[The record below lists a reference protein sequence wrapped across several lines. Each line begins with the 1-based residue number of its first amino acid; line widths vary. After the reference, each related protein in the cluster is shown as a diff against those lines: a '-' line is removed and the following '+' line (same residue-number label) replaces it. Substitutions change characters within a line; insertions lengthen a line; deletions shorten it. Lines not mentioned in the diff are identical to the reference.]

1 MQSIA
6 LENYNNWLNEP
17 YFDEATKQ
25 ELWEIKGNKEE
36 IEERFYKELEFGT
49 AGLRGVIGAGTNRIN
64 KYIIRKT
71 AQGLANYIKTK
82 GREAKER
89 GVVIAYDCRR
99 MSREFAEESARVFTG
114 NGIKTYLFNDLR
126 STPELSFAIRY
137 LNCISGVVVTASHNP
152 PEYNGYKVYWEDGAQ
167 IATDRAGA
175 ITDSIAS
182 IDDFGSIEIL
192 DKEEAQHRGLLVY
205 LDEKIDNA
213 YIEEVKKQ
221 SLRGDIVK
229 KITDDF
235 RIVFTPLHGTGNIPV
250 RRVLKEI
257 GFNNVFVVPE
267 QELPDSEFST
277 VEYPNP
283 EDKKAFKLA
292 IELAKEKDAH
302 LIIGTDPDCDRVGA
316 IVKDKDEEY
325 IILTGNQIGALLVN
339 YILGTL
345 DEKNRLPQNG
355 VIIKTIVTSEMGA
368 NIAKGYNI
376 ETINTLTGFKYIGE
390 KIKQFEETGEKT
402 FLFGYEESY
411 GYLAGTHARDKDAVV
426 GSMLICEMAAY
437 YHSMGMNLY
446 DAMMHLYDKYGYFLE
461 DLKSITLEGK
471 DGLEKMQGI
480 MEHFRTDILKTIGDK
495 KVLYMEDYESQK
507 RIRLDNSSDTEE
519 IKLPRSNVIKFIL
532 EDEGWVC
539 LRPSGTEPKLKIYG
553 GFRGDTMD
561 KSKEILTTTMN
572 WIENKIK

>member
-6 LENYNNWLNEP
+6 LESYNNWLNEP

-49 AGLRGVIGAGTNRIN
+49 AGLRGIIGAGTNRIN
-64 KYIIRKT
+64 KYIVRKT
-71 AQGLANYIKTK
+71 AQGLANYIKTEGK
-82 GREAKER
+82 KAKER

-114 NGIKTYLFNDLR
+114 NGIKTYLFNGLR

-167 IATDRAGA
+167 IATDRAVA

-182 IDDFGSIEIL
+182 IDDFGNIEIL
-192 DKEEAQHRGLLVY
+192 DKEEAQHRGLLIY
-205 LDEKIDNA
+205 LDEKIDDA

-229 KITDDF
+229 KVTDDF

-267 QELPDSEFST
+267 QEMPDSEFST

-292 IELAKEKDAH
+292 IELAEEKDAH

-316 IVKDKDEEY
+316 IVKDKDGEY

-345 DEKNRLPQNG
+345 DEKNELPQNG
-355 VIIKTIVTSEMGA
+355 VIIKTIVTSEMGP
-368 NIAKGYNI
+368 NIAKRYNI

-446 DAMMHLYDKYGYFLE
+446 DAMMHLYDEYGYFLE
-461 DLKSITLEGK
+461 DLESITLEGK

-480 MEHFRTDILKTIGDK
+480 MEHFRTHILKTIGDK
-495 KVLYMEDYESQK
+495 KVLYIEDYESQK
-507 RIRLDNSSDTEE
+507 RVRLDNSSAVEE
-519 IKLPRSNVIKFIL
+519 IELPESNVIKFIL

-553 GFRGDTMD
+553 GFKGDTMD
-561 KSKEILTTTMN
+561 ESREILTTTMN